1 MITVRFRSCPL
12 PIPLASSPL
21 TAHCSH
27 LFPFIRIQ
35 MFLYALQAHVYK
47 LTQFCI
53 EVFGSPTPTQMQSPQ
68 QAPKPTLPLTGT
80 SPTAAQHPQNQ
91 HTAPSQQ
98 HSPNP
103 NSNAHPHPR
112 QHSQSTPDREQRP
125 SQPHTPLTPPLTPA
139 SSANNDASGSSVSS
153 VSSASVGST
162 PMSASLSMSVG
173 TPTTSPFTLAV
184 PPCTPASPLLYRDR
198 NAGDSAFVASPG
210 SGGVGGTADASHRWP
225 QRLALD
231 FGSDIDFGVKLSA
244 AAAAA
249 SDNRDLS
256 IGSGYS
262 ADETSGSF
270 SMRQLAVELNE
281 VDGSGR
287 LGSVG
292 GPASPNKTGA
302 SMERSGRIDSVDD
315 GARFLLVCFASCF
328 QVY

>member
-1 MITVRFRSCPL
+1 
-12 PIPLASSPL
+12 
-21 TAHCSH
+21 
-27 LFPFIRIQ
+27 
-35 MFLYALQAHVYK
+35 
-47 LTQFCI
+47 
-53 EVFGSPTPTQMQSPQ
+53 MQSPQ
-68 QAPKPTLPLTGT
+68 QAPKPTLPLSGT
-80 SPTAAQHPQNQ
+80 SPSAAQHPQAQ

-103 NSNAHPHPR
+103 NSEYNAHPHPH
-112 QHSQSTPDREQRP
+112 QHAQSTPDREQQQQQRP

-198 NAGDSAFVASPG
+198 SAGDPASVASPG
-210 SGGVGGTADASHRWP
+210 GGGGDSHRWP

-231 FGSDIDFGVKLSA
+231 FGADIDFGAKLSA

-249 SDNRDLS
+249 SDDRELS
-256 IGSGYS
+256 ISSGYS
-262 ADETSGSF
+262 ADESSGSF
-270 SMRQLAVELNE
+270 SMRQLAAELDE
-281 VDGSGR
+281 VDGSRR
-287 LGSVG
+287 LGAAG
-292 GPASPNKTGA
+292 GPASPNRRGA

-315 GARFLLVCFASCF
+315 GARFLLVCFISCALILF
-328 QVY
+328 LRTFAPPGRRRTQ